1 MVRMRRR
8 RHRGQT
14 LVEFALLA
22 ACVSI
27 ISIPPLMQM
36 RRKTFDLVY
45 NEAMSMTVPAVD
57 DGNDSSNGAP
67 DSPTNPGTSF
77 PSN

>member
-1 MVRMRRR
+1 MVRMRHG
-8 RHRGQT
+8 RHRGQS

-22 ACVSI
+22 ACISI

-36 RRKTFDLVY
+36 RRKTVDLVY
-45 NEAMSMTVPAVD
+45 NEAMSMTVPAV
-57 DGNDSSNGAP
+57 NDSQDNTNGAP
-67 DSPTNPGTSF
+67 DGPSNDGTNF